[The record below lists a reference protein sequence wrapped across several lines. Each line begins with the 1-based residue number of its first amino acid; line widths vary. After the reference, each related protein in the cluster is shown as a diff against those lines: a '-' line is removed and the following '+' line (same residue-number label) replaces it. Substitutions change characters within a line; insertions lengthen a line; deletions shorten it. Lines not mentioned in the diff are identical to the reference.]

1 MHDIVIIGGGAAGMM
16 AAIHAARL
24 GAQVTL
30 LERNPKLGKK
40 VYITGKGRC
49 NVTNDCTL
57 DEFMKEVPRNPRFLY
72 SALSYFTPQGM
83 MELLEDAGCPVVVQR
98 GRRVVPASEK
108 ASDVNR
114 ALEQTMREL
123 GVRIVFEA
131 RVKEVATEDGAV
143 TGVVLMDGRTFA
155 CDRVIVATGGLSCPL
170 TGSSGDGYRMAESLG
185 HTVTP
190 RSAVLSAIE
199 TAVSWPAELMGLS
212 LRNVTLTMKKGK
224 KTLYSDLG
232 EMLFTHF
239 GISGPLVLTM
249 SSHLPEN
256 IADADVTLN
265 LKPGLTREQLD
276 ARLQRDFDENSRKML
291 RSVLPGLLPARLA
304 EIFPRLCGVDADK
317 VCAQITREEREVIA
331 AAMQAL
337 PIPLKRLAPIEEA
350 IVTRGGVSVK
360 EIDPSTMQSKLVEGL
375 YFAGEVIDV
384 DAHTGG
390 YNLQIAWSTGAL
402 AGICVI
408 RNSECGIRN
417 CE

>member
-1 MHDIVIIGGGAAGMM
+1 MTPMRNVIIIGGGAAGMM
-16 AAIHAARL
+16 AAIHAART
-24 GAQVTL
+24 GAQVTV
-30 LERNPKLGKK
+30 LERNLKLGKK

-72 SALSYFTPQGM
+72 SALSCFGPQQM
-83 MELLEDAGCPVVVQR
+83 MELLEDGGCPVVVQR
-98 GRRVVPASEK
+98 GRRVFPATEK

-114 ALEQTMREL
+114 TLEKIMRDH
-123 GVRIVFEA
+123 GVRIVYEA
-131 RVKEVATEDGAV
+131 RVQEVLLADGAV
-143 TGVVLMDGRTFA
+143 SGVALTDGRRLA
-155 CDRVIVATGGLSCPL
+155 ADRVIVATGGLSCPL
-170 TGSSGDGYRMAESLG
+170 TGSTGDGYRIAESLG

-199 TAVSWPAELMGLS
+199 TAVDWPGELQGLS

-224 KTLYSDLG
+224 KTLYSELG

-239 GISGPLVLTM
+239 GISGPLVLTA
-249 SSHLPEN
+249 SSHLPED
-256 IADADVTLN
+256 IREADVTLN
-265 LKPGLTREQLD
+265 LKPGLDAQQLD
-276 ARLQRDFDENSRKML
+276 ARLQRDFDEHSRKLL

-304 EIFPRLCGVDADK
+304 EIFPRLCGVDGDK
-317 VCAQITREEREVIA
+317 VCAQITREERETLA
-331 AAMQAL
+331 RTMQAL
-337 PIPLKRLAPIEEA
+337 PIPLKKLAPIEEA

-360 EIDPSTMQSKLVEGL
+360 EIDPSTMESKLVPGL

-402 AGICVI
+402 AGMCAA
-408 RNSECGIRN
+408 EEPFC
-417 CE
+417 

>member
-1 MHDIVIIGGGAAGMM
+1 MHNIIIIGGGAAGMM

-24 GAQVTL
+24 GAQVTV

-72 SALSYFTPQGM
+72 SALAYFTPQSM

-98 GRRVVPASEK
+98 GRRVFPASEK

-114 ALEQTMREL
+114 ALEKTMREL
-123 GVRIVFEA
+123 DVRIVFET
-131 RVKEVATEDGAV
+131 RVKEILTADGAV
-143 TGVVLMDGRTFA
+143 TGVALMDGRTFA
-155 CDRVIVATGGLSCPL
+155 CDRVIIATGGLSCPL
-170 TGSSGDGYRMAESLG
+170 TGSTGDGYRMAESLG
-185 HTVTP
+185 HTIMP

-199 TAVSWPAELMGLS
+199 TAVAWPAELQGLS
-212 LRNVTLTMKKGK
+212 LRNVTLTLKKGK

-276 ARLQRDFDENSRKML
+276 LRLQRDFDENSRKML
-291 RSVLPGLLPARLA
+291 RSILPGLLPARLA

-317 VCAQITREEREVIA
+317 VCAQITREERETIA
-331 AAMQAL
+331 AMMQAL

-402 AGICVI
+402 AGTCAAEEPFV
-408 RNSECGIRN
+408 
-417 CE
+417 

>member
-1 MHDIVIIGGGAAGMM
+1 MHNIIIIGGGAAGMM

-83 MELLEDAGCPVVVQR
+83 MELLENAGCPVVVQR
-98 GRRVVPASEK
+98 GRRVFPASEK

-114 ALEQTMREL
+114 ALEKTMRDL
-123 GVRIVFEA
+123 GVRIVYET
-131 RVKEVATEDGAV
+131 RVKEIVTENGAV
-143 TGVVLMDGRTFA
+143 TGVALMDGRMLA
-155 CDRVIVATGGLSCPL
+155 CDRVIIATGGLSCPL
-170 TGSSGDGYRMAESLG
+170 TGSTGDGYRMAESLG

-199 TAVSWPAELMGLS
+199 TAVAWPAELQGLS
-212 LRNVTLTMKKGK
+212 LRNVTLTLKKGK

-249 SSHLPEN
+249 SSHLPESLS
-256 IADADVTLN
+256 DADVTLN

-276 ARLQRDFDENSRKML
+276 LRLQRDFDENSRKML
-291 RSVLPGLLPARLA
+291 RSILPGLLPARLA

-317 VCAQITREEREVIA
+317 VCAQITREERETIA
-331 AAMQAL
+331 AMMQAL
-337 PIPLKRLAPIEEA
+337 PIPLKKLAPIEEA

-402 AGICVI
+402 AGTCAA
-408 RNSECGIRN
+408 E
-417 CE
+417 EPLA

>member
-1 MHDIVIIGGGAAGMM
+1 MHDVLIIGGGAAGMM
-16 AAIHAARL
+16 AAIHAART

-72 SALSYFTPQGM
+72 SALSYFSPQSM
-83 MELLEDAGCPVVVQR
+83 MELLEDGGCPVVVQR
-98 GRRVVPASEK
+98 GRRVFPASEK
-108 ASDVNR
+108 ASDVTR
-114 ALEQTMREL
+114 TLEKLMREQ
-123 GVRIVFEA
+123 GVRIVYDA
-131 RVKEVATEDGAV
+131 RVKAVDMADGAV
-143 TGVVLMDGRTFA
+143 IGVTLADGRRIPG
-155 CDRVIVATGGLSCPL
+155 DRVIVATGGLSCPL
-170 TGSSGDGYRMAESLG
+170 TGSTGDGYRIAEALG

-199 TAVSWPAELMGLS
+199 TLETWQGELQGLS

-224 KTLYSDLG
+224 KTLYTELG

-249 SSHLPEN
+249 SCHLPESL
-256 IADADVTLN
+256 ADADVTLN
-265 LKPGLTREQLD
+265 LKPGLDAQQLD

-304 EIFPRLCGVDADK
+304 EIFPRLCGVDGDK
-317 VCAQITREEREVIA
+317 VCAQITREERETLA
-331 AAMQAL
+331 RMMQAL
-337 PIPLKRLAPIEEA
+337 PLPLRKLAPIEEA
-350 IVTRGGVSVK
+350 IVTRGGVSVR
-360 EIDPSTMQSKLVEGL
+360 EIDPSTMESKLVSGL

-390 YNLQIAWSTGAL
+390 YNLQIAWATGAL
-402 AGICVI
+402 AGACAA
-408 RNSECGIRN
+408 E
-417 CE
+417 EPLW

>member
-1 MHDIVIIGGGAAGMM
+1 MTPMRNVIIIGGGAAGMM
-16 AAIHAARL
+16 AAIHAART
-24 GAQVTL
+24 GAQVTV
-30 LERNPKLGKK
+30 LERNLKLGKK

-72 SALSYFTPQGM
+72 SALSCFGPQQM
-83 MELLEDAGCPVVVQR
+83 MELLEDGGCPVVVQR
-98 GRRVVPASEK
+98 GRRVFPATEK

-114 ALEQTMREL
+114 TLEKIMREM
-123 GVRIVFEA
+123 GVRIVYEA
-131 RVKEVATEDGAV
+131 RVQEVLLAD
-143 TGVVLMDGRTFA
+143 GVVSGVALTDGRRFA
-155 CDRVIVATGGLSCPL
+155 ADRVIVATGGLSCPL
-170 TGSSGDGYRMAESLG
+170 TGSTGDGYRIAESLG

-199 TAVSWPAELMGLS
+199 TAVDWPGELQGLS

-224 KTLYSDLG
+224 KTLYAELG

-239 GISGPLVLTM
+239 GISGPLVLTA
-249 SSHLPEN
+249 SSHLPED
-256 IADADVTLN
+256 IREADVTLN
-265 LKPGLTREQLD
+265 LKPGLDAQQLD
-276 ARLQRDFDENSRKML
+276 ARLQRDFDEHSRKLL

-304 EIFPRLCGVDADK
+304 EIFPRLCGVDGDK
-317 VCAQITREEREVIA
+317 VCAQITREERETLA
-331 AAMQAL
+331 RTMQAL

-360 EIDPSTMQSKLVEGL
+360 EIDPSTMESKLVPGL

-402 AGICVI
+402 AGMCAA
-408 RNSECGIRN
+408 EEPFC
-417 CE
+417 